1 MSKGLPVLNN
11 AESIDGPVLGGP
23 DKRVRLF
30 KAMVVISQG
39 MVILGIAIFLWL
51 FREKLSELLS

>member
-1 MSKGLPVLNN
+1 MDWLVEQMEDS
-11 AESIDGPVLGGP
+11 

-39 MVILGIAIFLWL
+39 MVVLGIAIFLWL
-51 FREKLSELLS
+51 FKDKLSELIS

>member
-1 MSKGLPVLNN
+1 MDWLI
-11 AESIDGPVLGGP
+11 EQMEDP

-30 KAMVVISQG
+30 NAMVIIAQG

-51 FREKLSELLS
+51 FRKKLSEFLS

>member
-1 MSKGLPVLNN
+1 MDWLI
-11 AESIDGPVLGGP
+11 EQMEDP

-39 MVILGIAIFLWL
+39 MVVLGMAIFLWI

>member
-1 MSKGLPVLNN
+1 MDWLI
-11 AESIDGPVLGGP
+11 EHMEDP

-39 MVILGIAIFLWL
+39 MVVLGMAIFLWI

>member
-1 MSKGLPVLNN
+1 MDWLLEQMEN
-11 AESIDGPVLGGP
+11 P

-39 MVILGIAIFLWL
+39 MVVLGIAIFLWL
-51 FREKLSELLS
+51 FREKLSELIS

>member
-1 MSKGLPVLNN
+1 MDWLL
-11 AESIDGPVLGGP
+11 EQMEDP

-39 MVILGIAIFLWL
+39 MVVLGIAIFLWL
-51 FREKLSELLS
+51 FREKLSELIN

>member
-1 MSKGLPVLNN
+1 MDWLI
-11 AESIDGPVLGGP
+11 EQMEDP

-30 KAMVVISQG
+30 KTMVIISQG

-51 FREKLSELLS
+51 FREQLSELLS